1 MVDTLASV
9 ERSVA
14 VEFALAEVQ
23 RVLRRWG
30 SLTYDVVSSQFP
42 RQISAVLR
50 TPDGETVHS
59 RGKGSFPQNLAS
71 GFFEILEH
79 AVSIGVVPQ
88 DDCREFRRVDDL
100 YNQWSLPADH
110 LARLFK
116 GYGEAEILAAPF
128 AMVTEP
134 ATHEPVWLPS
144 AIYDENPLAGEQTYL
159 DEIAARYWSSNGFG
173 AGMTVDDASLHALNE
188 VVERDAFSQFLL
200 AAGHGHASGSPIEL
214 ANGCDAASRR
224 LHALSMS
231 VSASTRSSIQ
241 LRLLPALAG
250 YVVIAMGTQRDYH
263 GRRLVG
269 LGSSISVSYAVE
281 RALLEYEQECAL
293 EHEFDSCAR
302 TLDEDDIADCEWMA
316 DYPFLDRCFR
326 LATVPPPTGKPVR
339 LPQGWCPAQSDTAT
353 ELSRQ
358 VAAVSAR
365 GYPVLRRILFYD
377 PGPKSAVAA
386 TVVQVAV
393 LGAERFHLVRSGVLA
408 EPVGRMRD
416 ARTVELCRHVVGPG
430 RQSDS
435 AKTSITVTKLEERTD
450 VDVHQGA

>member
-1 MVDTLASV
+1 MDTLASV

-30 SLTYDVVSSQFP
+30 TLTHDVVLPRFP

-50 TPDGETVHS
+50 TPDGDTVHS

-79 AVSIGVVPQ
+79 AVSSGVVPQ
-88 DDCREFRRVDDL
+88 HDRRELRRVDDL
-100 YNQWSLPADH
+100 YDHWTLPADH
-110 LARLFK
+110 LAGLFK
-116 GYGEAEILAAPF
+116 GYRDVEILAAPF
-128 AMVTEP
+128 VMMTEP
-134 ATHEPVWLPS
+134 ETREPVWLPS

-173 AGMTVDDASLHALNE
+173 AGMTIDDASLHALNE

-200 AAGHGHASGSPIEL
+200 AAGHGHAAGAPIGLASGPDL
-214 ANGCDAASRR
+214 ASRR
-224 LHALSMS
+224 LHALRMS
-231 VSASTRSSIQ
+231 VSASTGSSIE
-241 LRLLPALAG
+241 LRLLPALTG
-250 YVVIAMGTQRDYH
+250 YVVIAIGTSLDYH

-269 LGSSISVSYAVE
+269 LGSSISASYAVE

-293 EHEFDSCAR
+293 EYEFASCAR
-302 TLDEDDIADCEWMA
+302 ALDEDDIANSDWMA

-326 LATVPPPTGKPVR
+326 LATIPASEGKPVR
-339 LPQGWCPAQSDTAT
+339 LPANRCPGPADAAT
-353 ELSRQ
+353 ELDRQ
-358 VAAVSAR
+358 VAAITAR
-365 GYPVLRRILFYD
+365 GYPVLRRILFHD
-377 PGPKSAVAA
+377 PSPKSAVTP

-416 ARTVELCRHVVGPG
+416 RRTVELCRHVVGAD
-430 RQSDS
+430 RRSNQS
-435 AKTSITVTKLEERTD
+435 K
-450 VDVHQGA
+450 Q

>member
-1 MVDTLASV
+1 MDTLASV

-30 SLTYDVVSSQFP
+30 TLTYAVVSPHFP

-50 TPDGETVHS
+50 TPDGEAVNS

-79 AVSIGVVPQ
+79 AVSSGVVPQ
-88 DDCREFRRVDDL
+88 HDRREFRPVEGL
-100 YNQWSLPADH
+100 YNHWTLPADH
-110 LARLFK
+110 LASLFK
-116 GYGEAEILAAPF
+116 GHRESVVLAVPF
-128 AMVTEP
+128 AMITE
-134 ATHEPVWLPS
+134 ADTREPVWLPS

-159 DEIAARYWSSNGFG
+159 EEIAARYWSSNGFG
-173 AGMTVDDASLHALNE
+173 AGMTIVDASLHALNE

-200 AAGHGHASGSPIEL
+200 AAGHGHASGVPIGL
-214 ANGCDAASRR
+214 AVGPDLDSRR
-224 LHALSMS
+224 LHALRMS
-231 VSASTRSSIQ
+231 VSAATGSSIE
-241 LRLLPALAG
+241 LRLLPALTG
-250 YVVIAMGTQRDYH
+250 YVVIAIGTRLDYH

-269 LGSSISVSYAVE
+269 LGSSISAAYAVE

-293 EHEFDSCAR
+293 EYEFDSCAR
-302 TLDEDDIADCEWMA
+302 TLDEDDIANSEWMA

-326 LATVPPPTGKPVR
+326 LTTVPASEGKPVR
-339 LPQGWCPAQSDTAT
+339 LPEDRCSGPSDAAT
-353 ELSRQ
+353 ELARQ
-358 VAAVSAR
+358 VTAITAR
-365 GYPVLRRILFYD
+365 GYPVLRRVLFHD
-377 PGPKSAVAA
+377 PGPLSAVTP

-416 ARTVELCRHVVGPG
+416 ARTVDLCRAMV
-430 RQSDS
+430 RRDS
-435 AKTSITVTKLEERTD
+435 RGEQAKTASTSTKLEEKND
-450 VDVHQGA
+450 VDVHQGT